1 MPRWQTWP
9 ANTSIRGEVTG
20 PTSSTKLWRRHKSR
34 IPANSLV

>member
-20 PTSSTKLWRRHKSR
+20 PTSSTKPLRRHNIR
-34 IPANSLV
+34 IPANPLV